1 MTSALQLLGVQALL
15 GTSRRTPELP
25 VSDDPCGQMLGE
37 LAVPASA
44 EADKESDELR
54 LLRGAG
60 VLFVC
65 GQAGY
70 LPSALNVE
78 DVMLP
83 PPCPHEDRPMLPERD
98 AVTELYRTIF
108 SEKNVRLQR
117 ESLRY
122 LDARGTVLPPSLL
135 VAALNLGRVNRSLRP
150 LLARVI
156 GERGLWLASLNP
168 DWNLFAVS
176 TTGKLNPEAWEHG
189 RPAQRQA
196 YFLGAREEN
205 PGQARELF
213 LQDMKSMDAAERN
226 TMLSLFS
233 AGLSM
238 EDEDVLEDLLRTDR
252 SRDVRHTAADLLA
265 RLPDSRYVARMG
277 ERLLACMKHALEP
290 EADPMQRNHGGELRH
305 TAGLFGRLSGNRSAA
320 RAGEGLLARMK
331 HAFKSEADP
340 QLRSDA
346 REFFAPPESYDAS
359 WAADLI
365 GEKSTIKAFGPRAFW
380 LYRMAV
386 SVPLSWWTK
395 HTGRTPE
402 ELIALTEH
410 SEWKNAI
417 RCAWGDALIRDPDP
431 DWARAMLACG
441 GIWECAVRRDLD
453 QMDLLCLLLPE
464 EREKER
470 VRRLTPE
477 NLVPM
482 LTKALAPEGEDY
494 VMSRE
499 FAQRIFDVLRIRLSR
514 KNRDYELGGILT
526 ELAQLLPAD
535 MLDENAHPL
544 SFKEG
549 ERPDLE
555 EALAAFSVI
564 VLRRRALCAY
574 FS

>member
-1 MTSALQLLGVQALL
+1 
-15 GTSRRTPELP
+15 
-25 VSDDPCGQMLGE
+25 
-37 LAVPASA
+37 
-44 EADKESDELR
+44 
-54 LLRGAG
+54 
-60 VLFVC
+60 
-65 GQAGY
+65 
-70 LPSALNVE
+70 
-78 DVMLP
+78 
-83 PPCPHEDRPMLPERD
+83 
-98 AVTELYRTIF
+98 
-108 SEKNVRLQR
+108 
-117 ESLRY
+117 
-122 LDARGTVLPPSLL
+122 
-135 VAALNLGRVNRSLRP
+135 
-150 LLARVI
+150 
-156 GERGLWLASLNP
+156 
-168 DWNLFAVS
+168 
-176 TTGKLNPEAWEHG
+176 
-189 RPAQRQA
+189 
-196 YFLGAREEN
+196 
-205 PGQARELF
+205 
-213 LQDMKSMDAAERN
+213 
-226 TMLSLFS
+226 
-233 AGLSM
+233 
-238 EDEDVLEDLLRTDR
+238 
-252 SRDVRHTAADLLA
+252 
-265 RLPDSRYVARMG
+265 
-277 ERLLACMKHALEP
+277 
-290 EADPMQRNHGGELRH
+290 
-305 TAGLFGRLSGNRSAA
+305 
-320 RAGEGLLARMK
+320 MK

>member
-25 VSDDPCGQMLGE
+25 VSDEPCGQMLGE

-150 LLARVI
+150 LLVRVI

-176 TTGKLNPEAWEHG
+176 TTGELNPEAWEHG

-233 AGLSM
+233 TGLSM

-277 ERLLACMKHALEP
+277 ER
-290 EADPMQRNHGGELRH
+290 
-305 TAGLFGRLSGNRSAA
+305 
-320 RAGEGLLARMK
+320 LLARMK